1 MWTPDLTKRQGPLY
15 LAVADAI
22 AEDISAQALS
32 PGDRLPAQR
41 ELATA
46 LEIAITT
53 VTRAYTEAERRG
65 LVRGEVGR
73 GTFVRGEGPDEGR
86 QGSGGGSDERP
97 HESSIADFRINSLL
111 PSPYGREILESVG
124 RVAAEGDLGTL
135 LDYQPLGGAE
145 PQRAAG
151 AHLMRQAGLQVS
163 PDRVL
168 VTSGAQHAMAI
179 TFATLTKPGDTV
191 LAEEF
196 TYFGMKSL
204 AGLLHIK
211 LKGLPAD
218 EEGLRPD
225 ALAEACA
232 AGDAKALYT
241 MPTLQNPTSTI
252 MSEGR
257 RREVAAIAAEHG
269 VPIVEDDSYGFLLPD
284 IKPLAAFSDRT
295 YYLCGTS
302 KSLVAGLRIGFLAP
316 PAGMRGQLEEA
327 ICSTIWMASPLMA
340 NLATRWIFDGTAQRI
355 MEWKRKELT
364 ARQETAAAILRGLDY
379 QSHRAS
385 PHGLLWLPESWATA
399 DFVAQAA
406 MRGVRISPVEKFVS
420 SRTVL
425 RNGVRIC
432 LGPVPNRRV
441 LERGLTTL
449 SEVAAEPPRA
459 FEAVV

>member
-1 MWTPDLTKRQGPLY
+1 MWIPDLTQRRGPLY
-15 LAVADAI
+15 KAVADAI
-22 AEDISAQALS
+22 AEDISAEALS
-32 PGDRLPAQR
+32 PGDRLPTQR
-41 ELATA
+41 ELAHA
-46 LEIAITT
+46 LEIALTT
-53 VTRAYTEAERRG
+53 VTRAYAEAERRG

-73 GTFVRGEGPDEGR
+73 GTFVRGERPDDGR
-86 QGSGGGSDERP
+86 QEDGSDRRP
-97 HESSIADFRINSLL
+97 HERSIADFRINSLL

-124 RVAAEGDLGTL
+124 RVAAEGDLRTL
-135 LDYQPLGGAE
+135 LDYQSLGGTE
-145 PQRAAG
+145 PQREAG
-151 AHLMRQAGLQVS
+151 AHLMRQAGLEVS

-204 AGLLHIK
+204 ANLLHIN
-211 LKGLPAD
+211 LKGLPLDA
-218 EEGLRPD
+218 EGLRPD

-241 MPTLQNPTSTI
+241 MPTLQNPTSII

-257 RREVAAIAAEHG
+257 RRDVASIAAEHG

-284 IKPLAAFSDRT
+284 TKPLAAFSDGT

-302 KSLVAGLRIGFLAP
+302 KSLAAGLRIGFLVP
-316 PAGMRGQLEEA
+316 PAGMRGKLEEA

-340 NLATRWIFDGTAQRI
+340 TLAARWIFDGTAQRI
-355 MEWKRKELT
+355 MQWKRNELT

-379 QSHRAS
+379 QSHPAS
-385 PHGLLWLPESWATA
+385 PHGLLWLPESWSTA
-399 DFVAQAA
+399 DFVAHAA
-406 MRGVRISPVEKFVS
+406 MRGVRVTPVEEFVS
-420 SRTVL
+420 SRTVR

-449 SEVAAEPPRA
+449 FEMVGEPPAA